1 MIIGEL
7 IFFILVCFGLTK
19 IVVRGSIFKPIREFL
34 GWEMLSCCLC
44 FGFWASMFVYI
55 LLTIEFSFI
64 FMFLYGCLGSGTSY
78 LLDAIID
85 DEGLRIEWKK

>member
-1 MIIGEL
+1 
-7 IFFILVCFGLTK
+7 
-19 IVVRGSIFKPIREFL
+19 
-34 GWEMLSCCLC
+34 
-44 FGFWASMFVYI
+44 MFVYI